1 MQYIIRN
8 THKNYTSLNNA
19 FTQDDRLEPAT
30 IGILAVILTNKP
42 DWVVY
47 PEEIA
52 KRLNI
57 SRRTVDRHF
66 RILERSGYLFSVRI
80 SHGRGN
86 GTEFKRFFSDT
97 PMTDSYKISLKNKL
111 IEELSTGILEE

>member
-1 MQYIIRN
+1 MQYINRN
-8 THKNYTSLNNA
+8 TNENYTSINNA
-19 FTQDDRLEPAT
+19 FLQDDRLEPAT
-30 IGILAVILTNKP
+30 IGILAVILSNKP
-42 DWVVY
+42 DWIVY

-52 KRLNI
+52 RRLNI

-66 RILERSGYLFSVRI
+66 KILERSGYLLSVRI

-86 GTEFKRFFSDT
+86 GTEFKRFFSDI
-97 PMTDSYKISLKNKL
+97 PMTDSYKTYLKNKL